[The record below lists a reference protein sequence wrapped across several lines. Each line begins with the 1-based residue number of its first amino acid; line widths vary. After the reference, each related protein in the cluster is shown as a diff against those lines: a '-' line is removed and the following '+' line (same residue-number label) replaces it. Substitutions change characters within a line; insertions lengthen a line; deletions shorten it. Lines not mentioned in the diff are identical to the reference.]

1 MKTFR
6 KLAIVA
12 TVAGAAALPAF
23 AHAASLTDLLSG
35 VGASA
40 GASVSANIL
49 GLISAALGLS
59 LSV

>member
-6 KLAIVA
+6 NIAVVA
-12 TVAGAAALPAF
+12 AVTAAAALPAF

-35 VGASA
+35 VGVGANASA
-40 GASVSANIL
+40 SIL

-59 LSV
+59 VTG

>member
-6 KLAIVA
+6 KLAIMA

-23 AHAASLTDLLSG
+23 AHAASLTDLLP
-35 VGASA
+35 
-40 GASVSANIL
+40 SVSANANVAASIL

-59 LSV
+59 ISA

>member
-23 AHAASLTDLLSG
+23 AHASTLSDLLGG
-35 VGASA
+35 VGVSA
-40 GASVSANIL
+40 NANVAANIL

-59 LSV
+59 VSA